1 MLREFYLHSSAC
13 FRKDI
18 NYLETVLEA
27 NIKENFLLVDKCPP
41 V

>member
-13 FRKDI
+13 SWKDI
-18 NYLETVLEA
+18 SYLEMVLET
-27 NIKENFLLVDKCPP
+27 NIKENFLLVDKCTL